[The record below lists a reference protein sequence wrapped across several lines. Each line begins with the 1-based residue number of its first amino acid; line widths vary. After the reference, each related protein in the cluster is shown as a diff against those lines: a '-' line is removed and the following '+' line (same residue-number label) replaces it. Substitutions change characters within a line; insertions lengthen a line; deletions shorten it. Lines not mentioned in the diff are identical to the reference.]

1 MFLTLC
7 LNYNNANLEI
17 INVSICG
24 NIAMH
29 CVCNTLENFLFF
41 FKMKLKEYIAR
52 KLHVSRSTISNWE
65 INRNYPDIKL
75 IVNISKVLEIP
86 LDALLQE
93 DSDIVNKISE
103 DTIIRKKMNKR
114 NKILYFLI
122 FVLIISFLSAV
133 IYYSNIKDISNKKE
147 IVGAYISNE
156 KLYIKTDLPI
166 YKSIGGYFIDVNNNT
181 LEVSLFTQLSFK
193 HKEKISIPISKENLK
208 GIKTISFTYNGHNYK
223 TISLE

>member
-1 MFLTLC
+1 MKIGTIIKEKRTKSGLTQEDL
-7 LNYNNANLEI
+7 A
-17 INVSICG
+17 
-24 NIAMH
+24 
-29 CVCNTLENFLFF
+29 
-41 FKMKLKEYIAR
+41 K

-65 INRNYPDIKL
+65 IDRNYPDIKL
-75 IVNISKVLEIP
+75 IVNISKVLNIP
-86 LDALLQE
+86 LEELLKE

-103 DTIIRKKMNKR
+103 DTIIRKKTGRK
-114 NKILYFLI
+114 NKILIILI
-122 FVLIISFLSAV
+122 FVLIFSLLAAV
-133 IYYSNIKDISNKKE
+133 IYFSNINDISNKKE

>member
-1 MFLTLC
+1 MKIGTIIKEKRTKSGLTQEDL
-7 LNYNNANLEI
+7 A
-17 INVSICG
+17 
-24 NIAMH
+24 
-29 CVCNTLENFLFF
+29 
-41 FKMKLKEYIAR
+41 K

-65 INRNYPDIKL
+65 IDRNYPDIKL
-75 IVNISKVLEIP
+75 IVNISKVLNIP
-86 LDALLQE
+86 LEKLLKE

-103 DTIIRKKMNKR
+103 DTIIRKKMHKR